1 MKQVK
6 EALNTII
13 LLTVVVLLGILLG
26 SLYINVVQIAPYT
39 KHQDFDDVSQVYIS
53 DTTNSVKE
61 VSYGIALEPYTWYR
75 IQFTVD
81 AIEGPAPIELHI
93 DFYGGP
99 SYDGSGQESVQ
110 FFSNTTRSVKKTVYL
125 YSGKSPEHALLRF
138 FYKSPST
145 IVLEN
150 ISVEKTTL
158 PIRGIQYTLVIA
170 FIVLLSF
177 FLYHIRSNKVLFAG
191 IALSLF
197 VCAISV
203 LTLPP
208 GSGDS
213 MWNVPVGLSLIKEGN
228 IDLDEYSNLIESR
241 NYYGIT
247 EFNGSY
253 YNYFPI
259 GGTIIP
265 FPLIYIGHIIFEEN
279 ISLIELLSSK
289 LMFSITVFT
298 FYLLCWIVSKDI
310 KISIILSSIFAFA
323 TPNLYI
329 LSGALWTHGSAELMI
344 ILSLLAPLYGKRKQS
359 DIIPAFSA
367 IFLFLGYLARPTVAL
382 LAPIVFLYIILTR
395 RRSAVLFI
403 GLGIACLSIF
413 IIWSLIAFGVP
424 LPPYYAASRLSLETF
439 TTALVGQ
446 LASPNRGLFI
456 FVPFV
461 LFSIVGMHKAIKD
474 PNADLI
480 FKLLPIHI
488 VTYAIVLAMFP
499 HWWGG
504 HSYGPRLYTELMP
517 IFAIYLYWVI
527 ITLQKEDRA
536 YKPLIFI
543 GIITYCVLVQSF
555 AVVDPSYSVHAWN
568 SLPVNVDLAPERIWD
583 WSDMQIFRIIR

>member
-1 MKQVK
+1 MEQIRGQTKP
-6 EALNTII
+6 I
-13 LLTVVVLLGILLG
+13 LLSVAIVLVCLILGVLF
-26 SLYINVVQIAPYT
+26 INVVHLSPYV
-39 KHQDFDDVSQVYIS
+39 KLQEFNDFHQVHVV
-53 DTTNSVKE
+53 DTTDTVKV
-61 VSYGIALEPYTWYR
+61 VSHDITLEPHTWYK

-81 AIEGPAPIELHI
+81 AVEGPASIVLYI
-93 DFYGGP
+93 DFYNGA
-99 SYDGSGQESVQ
+99 SYDSPGQESVQ
-110 FFSNTTRSVKKTVYL
+110 FLSNTTRSVEKTVYL

-145 IVLEN
+145 MMLEN
-150 ISVEKTTL
+150 ISVEKATF
-158 PIRGIQYTLVIA
+158 PIRGIQYALVVA
-170 FIVLLSF
+170 FIVLISF
-177 FLYHIRSNKVLFAG
+177 FLYRMRSNKILFAG

-228 IDLDEYSNLIESR
+228 IDLDEYSDLMESR
-241 NYYGIT
+241 NYYSIT
-247 EFNGSY
+247 EFNGRH

-265 FPLIYIGHIIFEEN
+265 LPLIFIGHMIFEEN
-279 ISLIELLSSK
+279 ILLIELFSSK
-289 LMFSITVFT
+289 LMFFITVFA
-298 FYLLCWIVSKDI
+298 FYLLCWI
-310 KISIILSSIFAFA
+310 ISRDVKFSVILSSIFAFA
-323 TPNLYI
+323 TPNLHI

-344 ILSLLAPLYGKRKQS
+344 ILSLLTLLYGKNKCS
-359 DIIPAFSA
+359 DIIPALSA

-382 LAPIVFLYIILTR
+382 FAPLVFLYLILTR

-403 GLGIACLSIF
+403 GFGIACLSIF
-413 IIWSLIAFGVP
+413 IIWSLISFGVP
-424 LPPYYAASRLSLETF
+424 LPPYYAASRLSLDTF

-446 LASPNRGLFI
+446 LASPNRGLFV

-480 FKLLPIHI
+480 FKLLPIYVVI
-488 VTYAIVLAMFP
+488 YAIVLAMFP

-527 ITLQKEDRA
+527 IDIQKEDKA

-555 AVVDPSYSVHAWN
+555 AVIDPSYSVHAWN
-568 SLPVNVDLAPERIWD
+568 NLPLNVDLAPERIWD
-583 WSDMQIFRIIR
+583 WSDMQIFRIMR

>member
-1 MKQVK
+1 MKQVRDQI
-6 EALNTII
+6 NPI
-13 LLTVVVLLGILLG
+13 LLSVAIVLICLILGILF
-26 SLYINVVQIAPYT
+26 INVVHFSPYVELQEFNNFNRIHVT
-39 KHQDFDDVSQVYIS
+39 
-53 DTTNSVKE
+53 DTTDNVKV
-61 VSYGIALEPYTWYR
+61 VSHDIALEPHTWYK

-81 AIEGPAPIELHI
+81 TIEGPAPIELHI
-93 DFYGGP
+93 DFYGGA
-99 SYDGSGQESVQ
+99 SYDSPEQESVLLC
-110 FFSNTTRSVKKTVYL
+110 SNTTRSVEKTVYL

-145 IVLEN
+145 MMLEN
-150 ISVEKTTL
+150 ISVEKATL
-158 PIRGIQYTLVIA
+158 PIRGIQYALVVA
-170 FIVLLSF
+170 FIVLISF
-177 FLYHIRSNKVLFAG
+177 FLYRMRSNKILFAG

-197 VCAISV
+197 VCAVSV

-228 IDLDEYSNLIESR
+228 IDLDEYSELIESR

-265 FPLIYIGHIIFEEN
+265 LPLIFIGHIIFEEN
-279 ISLIELLSSK
+279 ISLIELFSSK

-298 FYLLCWIVSKDI
+298 FYLLCWIVSRDV
-310 KISIILSSIFAFA
+310 KISIVLSFIFAFA

-344 ILSLLAPLYGKRKQS
+344 ILSLLAPLYGKSKQS
-359 DIIPAFSA
+359 DIIPAFSV

-382 LAPIVFLYIILTR
+382 LAPIVFLYLILTR
-395 RRSAVLFI
+395 RRSAILFI

-413 IIWSLIAFGVP
+413 IIWSLISFGVP
-424 LPPYYAASRLSLETF
+424 LPPYYVASRLSMETF

-488 VTYAIVLAMFP
+488 VTYVIVLAMFP

-517 IFAIYLYWVI
+517 TFAIYLYWVI
-527 ITLQKEDRA
+527 IDIQKEDKA

-555 AVVDPSYSVHAWN
+555 AVIDPSYSVHAWN
-568 SLPVNVDLAPERIWD
+568 SLPINVDLAPERIWD